1 MNLPNEIKATFTRNI
16 VLGVGTLRV
25 FKDGV
30 LFLTFT
36 QDDLTVTDN
45 YFTIDITNL
54 FYDNG
59 NYFILFD
66 EGLITSIFGED
77 YSITNPDVW
86 KFTILD
92 GEFDSDDFSN
102 EFLIN

>member
-16 VLGVGTLRV
+16 ILGVGTLRV
-25 FKDGV
+25 YKEGI

-36 QDDLTVTDN
+36 QNDITITGN
-45 YFTIDITNL
+45 YFTIDISNL
-54 FYDNG
+54 FPDNG
-59 NYFILFD
+59 DYYILFD
-66 EGLITSIFGED
+66 EGLITSIFGEH
-77 YSITNPDVW
+77 YSVSNPDIW

-92 GEFDSDDFSN
+92 GEFDSNDFNN

>member
-25 FKDGV
+25 YKDGI

-54 FYDNG
+54 FPDNG
-59 NYFILFD
+59 NYYILFN
-66 EGLITSIFGED
+66 EGLITSIFGEH
-77 YSITNPDVW
+77 YSITSADIW
-86 KFTILD
+86 KFTIGV
-92 GEFDSDDFSN
+92 GEFDSDDFNN
-102 EFLIN
+102 EFLID